1 MSITDIL
8 GFQGYIVLILFVI
21 ALIMLYRIK
30 TLNLDRH
37 IRTGILGILL
47 LLSIP
52 FIVRIGYFYLE
63 NEYLLYLYK
72 ISELVII
79 IALTFRIIYTYRE
92 NTVRGEKE
100 IEGIIKGENVLL
112 EDDTSSM
119 LLPEIQRI
127 KNERERIDKE
137 RNTLEKMKLENKEF
151 FEELNKI

>member
-1 MSITDIL
+1 MKLSITDIL

-37 IRTGILGILL
+37 VRTGILGILL

-92 NTVRGEKE
+92 NTARGEKE
-100 IEGIIKGENVLL
+100 IDNIIKGGNVL
-112 EDDTSSM
+112 
-119 LLPEIQRI
+119 
-127 KNERERIDKE
+127 
-137 RNTLEKMKLENKEF
+137 
-151 FEELNKI
+151 